1 MMDTKNIDNQ
11 SIDEFTVNFDVKSN
25 FLLDL
30 LSQVA
35 FKTSF
40 KIDFLKIFLRK
51 TPQIEV
57 QFLILDILFVCH
69 KWYESSDEIN

>member
-11 SIDEFTVNFDVKSN
+11 SIDEFTMNFDAKIN

-30 LSQVA
+30 RFSQLA
-35 FKTSF
+35 FQTSF
-40 KIDFLKIFLRK
+40 KIDFLKVFLRK

-57 QFLILDILFVCH
+57 QFLRLDILFVCH
-69 KWYESSDEIN
+69 K

>member
-11 SIDEFTVNFDVKSN
+11 SMDEFTMNFDAKIN

-30 LSQVA
+30 LFSQVA
-35 FKTSF
+35 FQTSF
-40 KIDFLKIFLRK
+40 KIDFLKVFLRK

-57 QFLILDILFVCH
+57 QFLRLDILFVCH
-69 KWYESSDEIN
+69 K